1 MQHFD
6 SQLKL
11 SNMDS
16 KICIPIMLIQQSSAT
31 ATPMNIIN
39 DNQGDF
45 TSSGWDVILPA
56 GWGMPFWLSFIY
68 CGARAIGLQES
79 AKQYLEQGI
88 PIFPSDYPD
97 TTAGCFDA
105 MEACQNLMSDY
116 YLRPPAK
123 RINYS
128 KIGIA
133 SPFFNPWNELLAYW
147 RQSLKSN
154 L

>member
-1 MQHFD
+1 MQYFD
-6 SQLKL
+6 NQLKL
-11 SNMDS
+11 NIEEN
-16 KICIPIMLIQQSSAT
+16 KICIPIMLIQQSSGT
-31 ATPMNIIN
+31 ATLININ
-39 DNQGDF
+39 NQCDLI
-45 TSSGWDVILPA
+45 SSGWDVILPA

-97 TTAGCFDA
+97 TAAGCFNA
-105 MEACQNLMSDY
+105 AETCQNLMSDY

-123 RINYS
+123 RVNYS
-128 KIGIA
+128 KIGIL
-133 SPFFNPWNELLAYW
+133 SPFFNPWKELLAYW
-147 RQSLKSN
+147 KQSLKCN